1 MIAIDTSSLRR
12 WAEGETGQDVDQVAA
27 AIDSGEGTL
36 PPAVVTEALSKA
48 VLPEA
53 FIHVVATLPVVPL
66 RYGYWF
72 RAGELRADAMRRGFK
87 SETRG
92 CADRAGMHRPR
103 SFAHHLRRGLPSLH
117 ARRSEAR
124 VAARFCIQTMM
135 P

>member
-12 WAEGETGQDVDQVAA
+12 WAEGETGQDVDQVEA

-87 SETRG
+87 AKL
-92 CADRAGMHRPR
+92 ADALIAQVCIDNDVPLITYDADFRHFTRAGLKL
-103 SFAHHLRRGLPSLH
+103 A
-117 ARRSEAR
+117 
-124 VAARFCIQTMM
+124 
-135 P
+135 